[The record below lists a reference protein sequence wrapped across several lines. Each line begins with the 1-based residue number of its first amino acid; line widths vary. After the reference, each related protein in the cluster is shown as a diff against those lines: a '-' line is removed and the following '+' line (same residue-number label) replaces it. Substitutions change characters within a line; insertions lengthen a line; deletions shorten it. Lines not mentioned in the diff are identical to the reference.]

1 MPSECFSWSW
11 LRPQPPIKINK
22 FKFKKKH
29 KFFSTQLSSQSNSHI
44 HTWWFIISY
53 ACLPSRCHPD
63 VSSSVVYITTNLR
76 RDYITTNLF
85 SLFRSTYLPS
95 FPNIL
100 TIIFYLLIYLR
111 FHFSKKMVLKRFSKQ
126 WVSFSDS
133 SLIILELTRGRQLG
147 FRLLFLVLILKHCTD
162 LAASQNLY
170 TFFKINYSA
179 FPNNISKR
187 AKVT

>member
-1 MPSECFSWSW
+1 M
-11 LRPQPPIKINK
+11 LV
-22 FKFKKKH
+22 
-29 KFFSTQLSSQSNSHI
+29 
-44 HTWWFIISY
+44 
-53 ACLPSRCHPD
+53 CHPD

-100 TIIFYLLIYLR
+100 TIIFYLLTCLR
-111 FHFSKKMVLKRFSKQ
+111 FHFSKKMVLNKISKQ

-147 FRLLFLVLILKHCTD
+147 FRLLFLVLIDSFTKTTQSWLLSLCCKFWCQHQSSNFVLLQCSFGCSNSF
-162 LAASQNLY
+162 ASLY
-170 TFFKINYSA
+170 KL
-179 FPNNISKR
+179 
-187 AKVT
+187 